1 MHKIQFSTQKQLVK
15 KNVYDA
21 ESVDITNKKVGN
33 IGNALNVKKYWKIK
47 MNANYPKKKKNCN
60 LESQTKV

>member
-60 LESQTKV
+60 L